1 MWKIVVGFV
10 AFAAFAL
17 YILSRGGDID
27 MSGEKH
33 GTEATHVP
41 ESATPVASVAST
53 AVPAV
58 SAPAAMAPTPAKP
71 ASAP

>member
-1 MWKIVVGFV
+1 MWKIVVGFI

-27 MSGEKH
+27 LSGEKH
-33 GTEATHVP
+33 GTEASHAP
-41 ESATPVASVAST
+41 EQAAS

-58 SAPAAMAPTPAKP
+58 SAPAAMASEPAKP
-71 ASAP
+71 ASTP